1 MFKDYKHL
9 ELAGENQDVVDS
21 WKASFLRAGVYPER
35 EASDDKTLVI
45 THTCVREFGDTGTD
59 IDLYFLLAFFFLLT
73 TESTSRYAGESQ
85 RKQQF
90 KCCKFLVLLVIAVVL
105 GAASI

>member
-1 MFKDYKHL
+1 MGSNPIWGSDFSEKTFSVRFGEFSLVGERGSTSAVPTLFSRNLFKDYKHL

-45 THTCVREFGDTGTD
+45 THTCEREFGDTGTD
-59 IDLYFLLAFFFLLT
+59 IDLY
-73 TESTSRYAGESQ
+73 
-85 RKQQF
+85 
-90 KCCKFLVLLVIAVVL
+90 
-105 GAASI
+105 

>member
-45 THTCVREFGDTGTD
+45 THTCEREFGDTGTD
-59 IDLYFLLAFFFLLT
+59 IDLYFLQAFFLLT

-85 RKQQF
+85 LKQQF